1 MWHQCQQNNVTL
13 GASWSLVRGLY
24 LISLTHYDVLSLLFK
39 LLNLILYLKTLNS
52 LLCYF
57 LLNIVIFICFC
68 TTYFFDKITLCMK
81 LPNVTL
87 SNMWHLVY
95 ITLFGENDGVILSRL
110 GCISFCKFEG
120 VGMEFRKTV
129 RSVFGANLVKTLKK
143 YAYDGCFKHYEDSHP
158 MWKLSR
164 FLSKL
169 AIILWV

>member
-1 MWHQCQQNNVTL
+1 M
-13 GASWSLVRGLY
+13 
-24 LISLTHYDVLSLLFK
+24 THYDVLSLLFK
-39 LLNLILYLKTLNS
+39 LLNLISYLRIWNS
-52 LLCYF
+52 HLCYF
-57 LLNIVIFICFC
+57 LLNIVIFICFS
-68 TTYFFDKITLCMK
+68 TYFFHNITFCT
-81 LPNVTL
+81 NVTL

-129 RSVFGANLVKTLKK
+129 RSVFGANLAKTLKK
-143 YAYDGCFKHYEDSHP
+143 YAYDGCFKHHEDSHP